1 MSIKRKLKKHVFG
14 TKYPFFPAKK
24 GCYMMHIGQVK
35 HDNWM
40 VKAYLLGGN
49 SMLIADLLYVNVV
62 KDDALKVLN
71 SLKIPLF
78 YLFCNFILSNK
89 KNRFN
94 KQKVC

>member
-1 MSIKRKLKKHVFG
+1 MFG

-24 GCYMMHIGQVK
+24 ACYMMYIGQVK
-35 HDNWM
+35 HDNWK

-62 KDDALKVLN
+62 KDDAFKVWN
-71 SLKIPLF
+71 TLKIPLF
-78 YLFCNFILSNK
+78 YLFCNFTLSNK
-89 KNRFN
+89 TNRFN

>member
-1 MSIKRKLKKHVFG
+1 
-14 TKYPFFPAKK
+14 
-24 GCYMMHIGQVK
+24 MMHIGQVK
-35 HDNWM
+35 HANWM

-89 KNRFN
+89 KKRIN
-94 KQKVC
+94 KRKVC

>member
-1 MSIKRKLKKHVFG
+1 
-14 TKYPFFPAKK
+14 
-24 GCYMMHIGQVK
+24 MMHIGQVK
-35 HDNWM
+35 HANWK

-62 KDDALKVLN
+62 KDDVFKVLN

-78 YLFCNFILSNK
+78 YLFCNYILSNK
-89 KNRFN
+89 KKRIN

>member
-1 MSIKRKLKKHVFG
+1 
-14 TKYPFFPAKK
+14 
-24 GCYMMHIGQVK
+24 MMYIGQVK
-35 HDNWM
+35 HANWM
-40 VKAYLLGGN
+40 VKAYLLCCN

-62 KDDALKVLN
+62 KDDAFKVLN
-71 SLKIPLF
+71 TLKIPLF

>member
-1 MSIKRKLKKHVFG
+1 MRIEKKSHVHWEVR
-14 TKYPFFPAKK
+14 TY
-24 GCYMMHIGQVK
+24 I
-35 HDNWM
+35 
-40 VKAYLLGGN
+40 LSGN

>member
-1 MSIKRKLKKHVFG
+1 
-14 TKYPFFPAKK
+14 
-24 GCYMMHIGQVK
+24 MMHIGQVK
-35 HDNWM
+35 HAYWE

-49 SMLIADLLYVNVV
+49 SMLIANLLYVNVV

-78 YLFCNFILSNK
+78 YLFFNFILSNK

-94 KQKVC
+94 KQKVY